1 MGEILL
7 LDQNTINKIAAGEVV
22 ERPSAVVKELIEYA
36 IDAGANAITVEIK
49 GGGIEFIRITD
60 NGAGIPKEQIKI
72 AFERHAT
79 SKIRSVEDLLS
90 VSSLGFRGEALASIS
105 AVSQVELVTKT
116 RGELTGSRYVI
127 EGGQEKSLDEI
138 GCPEGTTFV
147 VRNLFFNT
155 PARRKFLKSAQ
166 TEAAYISDFVERL
179 AISHPTISFKFMN
192 NNQLKL
198 HTSGNGNIKDIIY
211 HVYGR
216 DITAQLLDVNKNA
229 PAISMKGF
237 VAKPIVSRGNRNYM
251 NYFIN
256 GRYIKSAIIN
266 KAIEEAYKPYS
277 MQHRYPMTALHFEI
291 DSQFMDV
298 NVHPTKMEVRFTNG
312 QAIYQTIFDAI
323 TNVLSGREL
332 IPEVTLGKEKKEVA
346 KPEKKKAPEPFE
358 VKRKQEEQEKIG
370 GKETVEKKVQ
380 NNSTTVV
387 LQSGRKTE
395 SEQLQKPSASKFVE
409 QKREADSATGKQIV
423 EAAKLIEQFEAI
435 ERRQEALREEK
446 GYGTKPESKG
456 NQQTIITHTLGQS
469 EASKAVEQKEKR
481 NLEVVRQPQNSVL
494 EAVDGQTKAAAIEPV
509 ESSKQDA
516 GNEQKNV
523 GSELLGEQK
532 ENQDQEEKQLQ
543 TGYGDSSQKSFKQE
557 KIVGET
563 NVDKEEKKEFCAIS
577 ENATIWNKTN
587 SEQVSLFDEALLSEK
602 AKKEHKII
610 GQLFQTYWIVE
621 YQEKMFIID
630 QHAAHEKVLFERTM
644 KSIEDKTFASQ
655 MLQPPIILSLS
666 MREEEAL
673 KQFMPELRKM
683 GFEIDAFGGRE
694 FSVRAVPAN
703 LFGIAQVDLLTELI
717 DTLTE
722 DINVKNTNIILEKVA
737 SMSCKAAVKGKMK
750 MSFAEAESLIDEL
763 MELENPY
770 HCPHGRP
777 VIVSMSKYELE
788 KKFKRIL

>member
-22 ERPSAVVKELIEYA
+22 ERPSAVVKELIENA

-211 HVYGR
+211 HIYGR
-216 DITAQLLDVNKNA
+216 DITAQLLDVDKND

-323 TNVLSGREL
+323 SDVLSGREL
-332 IPEVTLGKEKKEVA
+332 IPEVTFGKEKKTIV
-346 KPEKKKAPEPFE
+346 KTEKKNAPEPFE
-358 VKRKQEEQEKIG
+358 VKRKQEE
-370 GKETVEKKVQ
+370 VEKSQSVQ
-380 NNSTTVV
+380 VAEKRIDNNSTNVV
-387 LQSGRKTE
+387 SQPEKKTE
-395 SEQLQKPSASKFVE
+395 EEQTLKKCASKFVE
-409 QKREADSATGKQIV
+409 QKREANSATGKQIV

-435 ERRQEALREEK
+435 ERKQEALREEK
-446 GYGTKPESKG
+446 TYCKQPIQDKTER
-456 NQQTIITHTLGQS
+456 TIITHSLNQ
-469 EASKAVEQKEKR
+469 EDDSKQKTKVEQKKDTSVTSEGEK
-481 NLEVVRQPQNSVL
+481 
-494 EAVDGQTKAAAIEPV
+494 
-509 ESSKQDA
+509 
-516 GNEQKNV
+516 
-523 GSELLGEQK
+523 
-532 ENQDQEEKQLQ
+532 
-543 TGYGDSSQKSFKQE
+543 
-557 KIVGET
+557 
-563 NVDKEEKKEFCAIS
+563 
-577 ENATIWNKTN
+577 IWNKTN
-587 SEQVSLFDEALLSEK
+587 SEQVSLFDETLLSKK

-610 GQLFQTYWIVE
+610 GQLFQTYWIIE

-644 KSIEDKTFASQ
+644 RSIEDKTFASQ

-673 KQFMPELRKM
+673 KQFMPELQKM

-717 DTLTE
+717 DSLTS
-722 DINVKNTNIILEKVA
+722 DIDVKNANVILEKVA

-750 MSFAEAESLIDEL
+750 MSFAEAEALIDEL

-777 VIVSMSKYELE
+777 VIVSMSKYEIE

>member
-22 ERPSAVVKELIEYA
+22 ERPSAVVKELIENA

-60 NGAGIPKEQIKI
+60 NGAGIPKEQIRI

-79 SKIRSVEDLLS
+79 SKIRKVEDLIS

-198 HTSGNGNIKDIIY
+198 HTSGNGNMKDIIY
-211 HVYGR
+211 HIYGR
-216 DITAQLLDVNKNA
+216 DITAQLLDVNKHA
-229 PAISMKGF
+229 AAISMKGF

-266 KAIEEAYKPYS
+266 KAIEDAYKPYS

-298 NVHPTKMEVRFTNG
+298 NVHPTKMEVRFVNG
-312 QAIYQTIFDAI
+312 QTIYQAIFDAI
-323 TNVLSGREL
+323 TDVLSGREL
-332 IPEVTLGKEKKEVA
+332 IPEVTFGKEKKMVV
-346 KPEKKKAPEPFE
+346 KPEKKTAPEPFE
-358 VKRKQEEQEKIG
+358 VKRKQEELKQSYVELSGESKRKEKSTDVELQAERK
-370 GKETVEKKVQ
+370 KEK
-380 NNSTTVV
+380 
-387 LQSGRKTE
+387 LQAQKT
-395 SEQLQKPSASKFVE
+395 SASSFVE

-435 ERRQEALREEK
+435 ERKQETLREETA
-446 GYGTKPESKG
+446 YGEQTTQNKTE
-456 NQQTIITHTLGQS
+456 QTIITHTRNHNDSQDGKR
-469 EASKAVEQKEKR
+469 ENIIDKTMVE
-481 NLEVVRQPQNSVL
+481 
-494 EAVDGQTKAAAIEPV
+494 
-509 ESSKQDA
+509 
-516 GNEQKNV
+516 NE
-523 GSELLGEQK
+523 
-532 ENQDQEEKQLQ
+532 
-543 TGYGDSSQKSFKQE
+543 T
-557 KIVGET
+557 
-563 NVDKEEKKEFCAIS
+563 EEKKDTSSTFEGK
-577 ENATIWNKTN
+577 TVWNKTN
-587 SEQVSLFDEALLSEK
+587 TEQISLFDDTLLSKK
-602 AKKEHKII
+602 AKKEHKMI

-644 KSIEDKTFASQ
+644 KAIEKKTFASQ

-666 MREEEAL
+666 MREEEVL
-673 KQFMPELRKM
+673 KRFMPELRKM

-717 DTLTE
+717 DSLRE
-722 DINVKNTNIILEKVA
+722 DINVKNANIILEKVA

-750 MSFAEAESLIDEL
+750 LSFAEAEALIDEL